1 MSNQSNSF
9 CFKFW
14 GVRGS
19 IASPGPDTQIY
30 GGNTPCV
37 EIGIN
42 DLLFVFDGGTGLKRL
57 GQKLNQSPTPKKIN
71 LFLSHL
77 HWDHIQGIPFFSS
90 AFIKQNEIKFFGER
104 KGQQS
109 LKEILESQMQSP
121 NFPVPLS
128 IMQAKLEFEEIYP
141 SQELHFITQQD
152 HAHTAILKTAQMH
165 HTNGCLGFR
174 LSYQGKSIVYC
185 TDTEHIAGC
194 VDQNVINLAKDADI
208 FIYDAMYTEAEY
220 LNGKVGWGHSTYEE
234 AVKLATLA
242 NVKKLFFFH
251 HDPEHSDQFLSDQLD
266 KWKAYRLENQLSF
279 EIEMATEGILYHL

>member
-1 MSNQSNSF
+1 MHNQSNSF
-9 CFKFW
+9 YFKFW

-42 DLLFVFDGGTGLKRL
+42 GQIFVFDGGTGLKRL
-57 GQKLNQSPTPKKIN
+57 GQKLNQTTDAKKVN

-90 AFIKQNEIKFFGER
+90 AFIKQNHIKFFGER

-141 SQELHFITQQD
+141 HQSIVFQSREDEI
-152 HAHTAILKTAQMH
+152 ILKTAPMN

-174 LSYQGKSIVYC
+174 LSYQGQSIVYC
-185 TDTEHIAGC
+185 TDTEHTQGQ
-194 VDQNVINLAKDADI
+194 VDQNVIDLAKNADI

-220 LNGKVGWGHSTYEE
+220 LNGKIGWGHSTYEE
-234 AVKLATLA
+234 AIKLASLA
-242 NVKKLFFFH
+242 QVKKLFFFH
-251 HDPEHSDQFLSDQLD
+251 HDPEHSDHFLSDQLD
-266 KWKAYRLENQLSF
+266 KWRAFCLENHLPF